1 MNPAGPKSRV
11 PVIAP
16 FPMNEENHRQRM
28 AQLQA
33 VRLAPDSDR
42 LEQLI
47 GDWRCQ
53 RAALGKSGG

>member
-1 MNPAGPKSRV
+1 MNPADPKSRV
-11 PVIAP
+11 LVIVP
-16 FPMNEENHRQRM
+16 FPMNEENRRQRM

-47 GDWRCQ
+47 GDWHCQ
-53 RAALGKSGG
+53 CAALGNPGR